1 MFSEV
6 NSLRQLFH
14 KIVADCYERYTGMC
28 DAELTYYIADLLTD
42 FSDPNSL
49 YRLRDE
55 RGAPIEEVSRMLQA
69 SDQIYG
75 TAPSF
80 IAERAIR
87 KHIGDYSLFHAG
99 MYPEM
104 FRSPQQREGQLY
116 QEIVHA
122 GRSSYYVV
130 SQFNVFEYAA
140 EAPLFERLAENFELC
155 VYGLN
160 KVRCEFERACL
171 LSATRSATTSA
182 MTPAAQL
189 EEQAI

>member
-6 NSLRQLFH
+6 QSLRQLFH
-14 KIVADCYERYTGMC
+14 KIVAECYERYAGVR
-28 DAELTYYIADLLTD
+28 DAELTYYVADLLTD
-42 FSDPNSL
+42 FSVLDP
-49 YRLRDE
+49 RFRMRDE
-55 RGAPIEEVSRMLQA
+55 QGLPIEDLAQMLIA
-69 SDQIYG
+69 SDPVFG
-75 TAPSF
+75 SAPSF
-80 IAERAIR
+80 IAERAVR

-104 FRSPQQREGQLY
+104 FRSPHQNEGELY
-116 QEIVHA
+116 EEIVHA

-160 KVRCEFERACL
+160 KVRSEFERLCL
-171 LSATRSATTSA
+171 NAGMETSGLRD
-182 MTPAAQL
+182 TSSDTLQ
-189 EEQAI
+189 EQPV